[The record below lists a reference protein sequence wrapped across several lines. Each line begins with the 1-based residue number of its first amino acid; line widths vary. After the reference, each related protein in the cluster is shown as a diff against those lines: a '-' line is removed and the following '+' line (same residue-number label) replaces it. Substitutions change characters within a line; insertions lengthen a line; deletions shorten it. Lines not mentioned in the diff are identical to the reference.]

1 MSAILEFPAVRT
13 QTPSR
18 SRGRPDLAF
27 ETIPLWKRLQAALAE
42 AATARRKARELT
54 EQATRKQR
62 RWGVPQ
68 LHFFHKPAQEE
79 LERSRTEEP
88 ASYDFGP
95 ALDHML
101 EDGLMLLV
109 ESLDVRR
116 TARATAGLYEAANT
130 IAGELPAAKELAELL
145 RMPEGEAIRVIHP
158 GRMTG
163 YRLLTFGVGSV
174 NQFHTLFADR
184 VPGQRPPADAVRAAG
199 AFDPLAEPAFAE
211 TRFRFLRPAALQAD
225 GRLLEGFRA
234 SDHWYWGHESLA
246 EFPLENGERLVLA
259 DDPAFE
265 ETQPVERRFPRL
277 PAGVEVLDVMSRAE
291 VESWLRQRCP
301 LYFPARRHAARG
313 VATPQAA

>member
-1 MSAILEFPAVRT
+1 MPAILEFPAART

-18 SRGRPDLAF
+18 PRGLPDLAF
-27 ETIPLWKRLQAALAE
+27 ETIPLWQRLQTTLAE
-42 AATARRKARELT
+42 AATARKKHLDQA
-54 EQATRKQR
+54 EQGTRQQR

-68 LHFFHKPAQEE
+68 LHFFHKPAQEA
-79 LERSRTEEP
+79 LERSKPKEP
-88 ASYDFGP
+88 AAYDFGP

-116 TARATAGLYEAANT
+116 TARATAGLYEAARA
-130 IAGELPAAKELAELL
+130 IAEELPAAKELADML

-158 GRMTG
+158 GRLIG
-163 YRLLTFGVGSV
+163 YRLLTVGVGSV

-184 VPGQRPPADAVRAAG
+184 VPGQRPSADAVRAAG

-211 TRFRFLRPAALQAD
+211 TRFRFLKPAALQAD
-225 GRLLEGFRA
+225 GTLPEGFRA

-265 ETQPVERRFPRL
+265 ETHPVERRFPRL
-277 PAGVEVLDVMSRAE
+277 PAGVDVLDVMSRAE

-301 LYFPARRHAARG
+301 LYAPARRVVRERIAA
-313 VATPQAA
+313 